1 MFLSLIRVS
10 ASGSASQTIN
20 RRKLTKSILATPIVV
35 FGATGYTGRLV
46 AERLVA
52 QGERPVLAGRDPA
65 RLAPLAERLGGLE
78 WREADAGRQ
87 SSVYGAV
94 RDGEVLV
101 ATVGPFTRYGEP
113 AVRAA
118 LAAGATYLDSTG
130 EPAFV
135 RRVFEEF
142 GAPAARSGAAL
153 LPALGYDYVPGTLAG
168 ALALEAAGQEAVR
181 VDVGYFAP
189 GTNAVSAG
197 TAASAVEVAL
207 GASHAFRDGRL
218 VAVRPAERVRGFRV
232 RGGERP
238 AISLGGAEHFAL
250 PAVHPALR
258 EVNVYLGW
266 FGELARP
273 LALASLG
280 TALAGRVPGVRG
292 GLTALGRRAVGVAR
306 GPRGERA
313 PGGSTLVVG
322 EAFDGAGT
330 RLADVTLVGPD
341 PYALTAGLLAW
352 AAVRAARAGVQARGA
367 LGPLEAFGLE
377 ALQAGALQAG
387 LRVSE
392 DSGAPR

>member
-1 MFLSLIRVS
+1 MV
-10 ASGSASQTIN
+10 
-20 RRKLTKSILATPIVV
+20 ATPIVV

-65 RLAPLAERLGGLE
+65 RLAALAQALGDLE
-78 WREADAGRQ
+78 WREADARHQ

-94 RDGEVLV
+94 RDGEVLL
-101 ATVGPFTRYGEP
+101 ATVGPFVRYGEP

-130 EPAFV
+130 EPVFI

-168 ALALEAAGQEAVR
+168 ALALRDAGEEAVR
-181 VDVGYFAP
+181 VDVGYWAP
-189 GTNAVSAG
+189 GTDAVSAG

-218 VAVRPAERVRGFRV
+218 VEVRPAERVREFTV
-232 RGGERP
+232 RGGQR
-238 AISLGGAEHFAL
+238 AAVSLGGAEHFAL
-250 PAVHPALR
+250 PAVHPGLR
-258 EVNVYLGW
+258 EVNVYVGW
-266 FGELARP
+266 FGALARP
-273 LALASLG
+273 LALGSAG
-280 TALAGRVPGVRG
+280 TALAGRIPGVRG
-292 GLTALGRRAVGVAR
+292 GLTALGRRAVGVLR
-306 GPRGERA
+306 PPGSERT
-313 PGGSTLVVG
+313 PGGSTLVVAQ
-322 EAFDGAGT
+322 AFDAAGT
-330 RLADVTLVGPD
+330 RLAEATLVGPD

-352 AAVRAARAGVQARGA
+352 AARRAAHEGVRARGA

-377 ALQAGALQAG
+377 ALERGALEAG
-387 LRVSE
+387 LR
-392 DSGAPR
+392 PT